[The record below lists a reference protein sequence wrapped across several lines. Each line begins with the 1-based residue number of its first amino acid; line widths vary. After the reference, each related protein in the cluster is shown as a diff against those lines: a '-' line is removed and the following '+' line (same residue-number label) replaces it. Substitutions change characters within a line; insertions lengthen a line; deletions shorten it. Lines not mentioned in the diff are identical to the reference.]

1 MTWRCMRT
9 TLRPSACS
17 QPHRGLRVLTAL
29 LLVASLA
36 GCGGGGGGGG
46 TLDPGTGGG
55 GGPDPSTSLDE
66 KSTFSDDDLRHFLQ
80 RTHWGVKASELAAL
94 RAQGLPAYLDA
105 MLELPTPGQASVD
118 QQADLLLRNEDDPVG
133 LPGGFPS
140 TGQLAQ
146 WWLYMMQRTTTP
158 WQEVVALF
166 WHDHFAASNAPLD
179 PDRLWWTKAHVN
191 LWRGQGTGNLKSL
204 ALAMSRDWVML
215 QWLDGVLNREGA
227 PNENFAREFW
237 ELFLLGVDQGY
248 TQADIVEAARAW
260 TGYRIRYNTTTSQGY
275 VEFDPARHDGGSK
288 TIFGVTIPAQDTGD
302 DFQAMVDITFAQR
315 PVERFIARKVL
326 EAFCCASPPDTLVDA
341 LGAVLRSSQWELK
354 PFFRALFLS
363 EAFYSERARAG
374 LVKSPVD
381 FSLGFVRSTGLW
393 IQERAM
399 DPGLD
404 AMGQRITQ
412 PPTVNGWPVGEAW
425 LSAQQMVARANGINY
440 VLSQRNYQAGLGA
453 SVGSLIPPGS
463 PTSAEAVDALLG
475 HLNLDAS
482 SSERAAYSDYLD
494 TVMVGDV
501 PTPDPFDAG
510 DYAHV
515 ELRVRGLLY
524 VMSQH
529 PRYAIR

>member
-1 MTWRCMRT
+1 MTWHGT
-9 TLRPSACS
+9 SA
-17 QPHRGLRVLTAL
+17 R
-29 LLVASLA
+29 LLVALLA
-36 GCGGGGGGGG
+36 LTLPACGGGGGSAGSGGGGGGGG
-46 TLDPGTGGG
+46 GGG
-55 GGPDPSTSLDE
+55 ADPSTSLAP
-66 KSTFSDDDLRHFLQ
+66 KASLTSADLRHFLQ

-94 RAQGLPAYLDA
+94 QAAGLPGYVDA
-105 MLELPTPGQASVD
+105 MLELPVPGTGSVD
-118 QQADLLLRNEDDPVG
+118 QQAALVLRNEGDPPG
-133 LPGGFPS
+133 LEGRFAS

-146 WWLYMMQRTTTP
+146 WWLHMMQRTSTP
-158 WQEVVALF
+158 WQEVVAMF

-179 PDRLWWTKAHVN
+179 PDRLWWTTSHVN

-204 ALAMSRDWVML
+204 ALAMARDWVML
-215 QWLDGVLNREGA
+215 QWLDGLLNREGA

-248 TQADIVEAARAW
+248 TQADIVEASRAW
-260 TGYRIRYNTTTSQGY
+260 TGYRVRFDASTSLAH

-288 TIFGVTIPAQDTGD
+288 VIFGVTIPAQDRGD
-302 DFQAMVDITFAQR
+302 DFEALVDITFAQR

-326 EAFCCASPPDTLVDA
+326 EAFCCASPPPELVDG
-341 LGAVLRSSQWELK
+341 LGAVLRASNWELK
-354 PFFRALFLS
+354 PFFRTLFLS
-363 EAFYSERARAG
+363 EAFYSDRAREG

-381 FSLGFVRSTGLW
+381 YALGFVRTTGLW

-440 VLSQRNYQAGLGA
+440 ALAQRDFQAGLGISVA
-453 SVGSLIPPGS
+453 SLLPPGS
-463 PTSAEAVDALLG
+463 PSSAQVVDALLG
-475 HLNLDAS
+475 HLNLEAS
-482 SSERAAYSDYLD
+482 SSDRTRYITYLD
-494 TVMVGDV
+494 TAVVNGV
-501 PTPDPFDAG
+501 PTADPFDPASYG
-510 DYAHV
+510 DV

-524 VMSQH
+524 VMTQH